1 MFQDN
6 EIIIKNLKGVAK
18 IIAEKCD
25 HNGDNLLKKTKDYDE
40 KAYSATHF
48 QLLMIIIHLFS
59 VEKHTTLMGA

>member
-25 HNGDNLLKKTKDYDE
+25 HNGDNLLKKDKG
-40 KAYSATHF
+40 
-48 QLLMIIIHLFS
+48 L
-59 VEKHTTLMGA
+59 